1 MSVYAHPNKPGW
13 QMIKLFHGKEKPD
26 YIPFEGS
33 RDNAL
38 IFERELKGITD
49 NSDPAFTDKLPE
61 FKIAYKNEVMASTF
75 ADFEWALMKLE
86 PFFAPFK
93 IRQITPF
100 LIENYKAHRL
110 EQEWKGKPISK
121 RTINREISY
130 LSKYL
135 QFCGSELN
143 PVKFRK
149 KDCQPPP
156 PKVMTMREMQMLI
169 DNLSGSVKHLVQ
181 LMAYN
186 GLRRNEAFN
195 IKSIDADSDGKHV
208 RIWGKGGKWR
218 TAPVGLPDLQE
229 AIKAAK
235 KLRPDG
241 YLFPNE
247 RTGEPYR
254 DIRKSLRPAAVKAGI
269 EGHVYNHL
277 CRHSFATALV
287 SEETNLT
294 VIQNLMGHSD
304 IKMTQQYIHL
314 ADTAMGRATAKL
326 ASHAVGVPSKEASS
340 VPKEPAKTAIVR
352 TRIWRRSPV
361 RITKLGV

>member
-1 MSVYAHPNKPGW
+1 MSVYTHPNKPGW
-13 QMIKLFHGKEKPD
+13 QMIKIFRGKNKPN

-33 RDNAL
+33 REMAL
-38 IFERELKGITD
+38 IFERELRGIADT
-49 NSDPAFTDKLPE
+49 SDPEFTDKMPE

-75 ADFEWALMKLE
+75 KDFEWALLKLE
-86 PFFAPFK
+86 PFFTPFK

-100 LIENYKAHRL
+100 LIEQYKALRL
-110 EQEWKGKPISK
+110 ESVGK
-121 RTINREISY
+121 RTINRELSY

-135 QFCGSELN
+135 QYCKSDLK

-156 PKVMTMREMQMLI
+156 PQVMTMKEMQLLI
-169 DNLSGSVKHLVQ
+169 DNLQPPVKHLVQ

-195 IKSIDADSDGKHV
+195 IKSVDADSDGKHV
-208 RIWGKGGKWR
+208 RVWGKGGKWR
-218 TAPVGLPDLQE
+218 TAPIGLPELQK
-229 AIKAAK
+229 AIAAAK

-247 RTGEPYR
+247 RTGEPYK

-287 SEETNLT
+287 TEENNLT

-314 ADTAMGRATAKL
+314 ADTAMGRATDKL
-326 ASHAVGVPSKEASS
+326 AAHATAVPDSVASS
-340 VPKEPAKTAIVR
+340 VPAESAKPAKAQILK
-352 TRIWRRSPV
+352 WRRFPV